1 MHMHTIKYYMYP
13 YVISTPFS
21 FQMQSFI
28 IRHLLNNNVQ
38 RSVFGG
44 RNTNIIETFRKII
57 SYVLYFIKITKNEV
71 QIMKAILTTV
81 GEDQVGII
89 AGVSQYLAENRVNI
103 LDLSQT
109 IMDGYFTMMMMV
121 EVPENGREFGTMAR
135 ELADL
140 GQKLGVEI
148 RIRNEEIYRA
158 MHQL

>member
-1 MHMHTIKYYMYP
+1 
-13 YVISTPFS
+13 
-21 FQMQSFI
+21 
-28 IRHLLNNNVQ
+28 
-38 RSVFGG
+38 
-44 RNTNIIETFRKII
+44 
-57 SYVLYFIKITKNEV
+57 
-71 QIMKAILTTV
+71 MKAILTTV

-89 AGVSQYLAENRVNI
+89 AGVSQYLAENKVNI

-121 EVPENGREFGTMAR
+121 DVPENEKEIGVLAQ

-158 MHQL
+158 MHHL

>member
-1 MHMHTIKYYMYP
+1 
-13 YVISTPFS
+13 
-21 FQMQSFI
+21 
-28 IRHLLNNNVQ
+28 
-38 RSVFGG
+38 
-44 RNTNIIETFRKII
+44 
-57 SYVLYFIKITKNEV
+57 
-71 QIMKAILTTV
+71 MKAILTTV

-89 AGVSQYLAENRVNI
+89 AGVSQYLAENKVNI

-121 EVPENGREFGTMAR
+121 DVPENKKEFGVLAQ

-158 MHQL
+158 MHHL

>member
-1 MHMHTIKYYMYP
+1 
-13 YVISTPFS
+13 
-21 FQMQSFI
+21 
-28 IRHLLNNNVQ
+28 
-38 RSVFGG
+38 
-44 RNTNIIETFRKII
+44 
-57 SYVLYFIKITKNEV
+57 
-71 QIMKAILTTV
+71 MKAILTTV

-89 AGVSQYLAENRVNI
+89 AGVSQYLAENKVNI

-121 EVPENGREFGTMAR
+121 DVPENEKEFSVLAE

>member
-1 MHMHTIKYYMYP
+1 
-13 YVISTPFS
+13 
-21 FQMQSFI
+21 
-28 IRHLLNNNVQ
+28 
-38 RSVFGG
+38 
-44 RNTNIIETFRKII
+44 
-57 SYVLYFIKITKNEV
+57 
-71 QIMKAILTTV
+71 MKAILTTV

-89 AGVSQYLAENRVNI
+89 AGVSQYLAENKVNI

-121 EVPENGREFGTMAR
+121 DVPENEKEFGVLSQ

>member
-1 MHMHTIKYYMYP
+1 
-13 YVISTPFS
+13 
-21 FQMQSFI
+21 
-28 IRHLLNNNVQ
+28 
-38 RSVFGG
+38 
-44 RNTNIIETFRKII
+44 
-57 SYVLYFIKITKNEV
+57 
-71 QIMKAILTTV
+71 MKAILTTV

-89 AGVSQYLAENRVNI
+89 AGVSQYLAENKVNI

-121 EVPENGREFGTMAR
+121 DVPENEKEFSILAQ

-158 MHQL
+158 MHHL

>member
-1 MHMHTIKYYMYP
+1 
-13 YVISTPFS
+13 
-21 FQMQSFI
+21 
-28 IRHLLNNNVQ
+28 
-38 RSVFGG
+38 
-44 RNTNIIETFRKII
+44 
-57 SYVLYFIKITKNEV
+57 
-71 QIMKAILTTV
+71 MKAILTTV

-89 AGVSQYLAENRVNI
+89 AGVSQYLAENKVNI

-121 EVPENGREFGTMAR
+121 DVPENEKEFSVLAQ

-158 MHQL
+158 MHHL

>member
-1 MHMHTIKYYMYP
+1 
-13 YVISTPFS
+13 
-21 FQMQSFI
+21 
-28 IRHLLNNNVQ
+28 
-38 RSVFGG
+38 
-44 RNTNIIETFRKII
+44 
-57 SYVLYFIKITKNEV
+57 
-71 QIMKAILTTV
+71 MKAILATV

-89 AGVSQYLAENRVNI
+89 AGVSQYLAENKVNI

-121 EVPENGREFGTMAR
+121 DVPENEKEFSVLAQ

-158 MHQL
+158 MHHL

>member
-1 MHMHTIKYYMYP
+1 
-13 YVISTPFS
+13 
-21 FQMQSFI
+21 
-28 IRHLLNNNVQ
+28 
-38 RSVFGG
+38 
-44 RNTNIIETFRKII
+44 
-57 SYVLYFIKITKNEV
+57 
-71 QIMKAILTTV
+71 MKAILTTV

-89 AGVSQYLAENRVNI
+89 AGVSQYLAENKVNI

-121 EVPENGREFGTMAR
+121 DVPENEKEFGVWAQ

-158 MHQL
+158 MHHL

>member
-1 MHMHTIKYYMYP
+1 
-13 YVISTPFS
+13 
-21 FQMQSFI
+21 
-28 IRHLLNNNVQ
+28 
-38 RSVFGG
+38 
-44 RNTNIIETFRKII
+44 
-57 SYVLYFIKITKNEV
+57 
-71 QIMKAILTTV
+71 MKAILTTV

-89 AGVSQYLAENRVNI
+89 AGVSQYLAENKVNI

-121 EVPENGREFGTMAR
+121 DVPENEKEFGVLTQ

-158 MHQL
+158 MHHL